1 MKNVPIVNFTHR
13 GFFVLVLLILAFSQ
27 SVRAEFKGFQDFE
40 GKPQLLKNYTAKGK
54 WLVVMIWASDCHIC
68 NKEAHQYVDF
78 HLVHS
83 DDDATVLGISI
94 DGESRKSEA
103 EKFISK
109 HSVDFPNLIAEYEYV
124 AAMYQ
129 ELSGQAFAGTPSFL
143 VFAPDGELKAAT
155 AGAVPTTL
163 IEEFIKKNSVQKAS
177 K

>member
-1 MKNVPIVNFTHR
+1 MKNVPILNFTYR

>member
-1 MKNVPIVNFTHR
+1 MKNVPILNFTYR

-103 EKFISK
+103 EKFITK